1 MIAPLL
7 KGLSEEKIVLLEPS
21 KVAKLSFLLKGIVRL
36 IDKKGNT
43 LGIVLDKETIDEIEE
58 DIEASSPEFL
68 ASLEASRKSGRIS
81 GEEVRKKA
89 GLR

>member
-7 KGLSEEKIVLLEPS
+7 KGLSEEKIMLLEPS

-43 LGIVLDKETIDEIEE
+43 LGIVLDKDTIDEIEE

-68 ASLEASRKSGRIS
+68 ASLEASRKSGRVS
-81 GEEVRKKA
+81 GAEVRKKA
-89 GLR
+89 GVK